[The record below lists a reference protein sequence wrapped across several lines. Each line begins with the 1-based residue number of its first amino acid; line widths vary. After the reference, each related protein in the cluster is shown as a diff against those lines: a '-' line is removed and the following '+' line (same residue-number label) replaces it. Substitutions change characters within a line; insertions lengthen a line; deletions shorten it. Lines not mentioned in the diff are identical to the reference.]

1 MSVSYE
7 NKKILIYF
15 DEDSQDSDLVQALR
29 LREVD
34 IVTSAEAGMNGR
46 EDREQ
51 LEFAASQSRAL
62 YSYNA
67 RDFYR
72 LHTQLL
78 AEGKSHAGIILA
90 PQRQY
95 SVGEQ
100 MRRLLKLI
108 AAKSSD
114 EMKDQVEFLSAW
126 G

>member
-1 MSVSYE
+1 M
-7 NKKILIYF
+7 KIALYF

-34 IVTSAEAGMNGR
+34 IATSAEAGMNGR

-51 LEFAASQSRAL
+51 LEFAAAQGRAL
-62 YSYNA
+62 YSFNA

-90 PQRQY
+90 PQQQY

-108 AAKSSD
+108 AAKSPD

-126 G
+126 H